1 MWKNETPIQGV
12 IIIEKLIIAI
22 AILASS
28 SLFAYSESDILKLKS
43 AAECENWDLSGAK
56 MGLLK
61 NRSGDLYNL
70 TGANL
75 SNTKLKGVDLK
86 L

>member
-1 MWKNETPIQGV
+1 LWKNETPIQGV

-43 AAECENWDLSGAK
+43 TAECEN
-56 MGLLK
+56 
-61 NRSGDLYNL
+61 
-70 TGANL
+70 
-75 SNTKLKGVDLK
+75 
-86 L
+86 